1 MTEAA
6 IKIATGFARHLT
18 SYEGAALA
26 QKQIARQLSERIGK
40 VIGSAPKVMELG
52 HGTGF
57 LTTNLLKFA
66 PRTLWL
72 NDLTAPCP
80 QLAWP
85 EEMKIH
91 HLHGNAQEIA
101 FPHEIDLVASSSMLQ
116 WLSDPAKLADRAF
129 GALRR
134 GGLLAISSF
143 GPDMFPELARFGLGQ
158 GAPSYQNA
166 EALAQSLP
174 SNAEIILALDDS
186 ITLTFPDARALFAH
200 LRATGVN
207 GLCGGRLSPPR
218 LRALMRQMEQEAAL
232 SLTYR
237 PSYCIARKV

>member
-1 MTEAA
+1 MTQAA
-6 IKIATGFARHLT
+6 IKIATGFARHLA
-18 SYEGAALA
+18 SYEDCALA
-26 QKQIARQLSERIGK
+26 QRQIASQLADQIGK
-40 VIGSAPKVMELG
+40 VIGSAPKVIELG

-57 LTTNLLKFA
+57 LTAYLLKFA

-80 QLAWP
+80 NLAWP
-85 EEMKIH
+85 AEMALH
-91 HLHGNAQEIA
+91 HLRGNAEDFA
-101 FPHEIDLVASSSMLQ
+101 FPQGIDLVASASMLQ
-116 WLSDPAKLADRAF
+116 WLPDPAKLTCRAF
-129 GALRR
+129 AALRK
-134 GGLLAISSF
+134 GGLLAVSSF
-143 GPDMFPELARFGLGQ
+143 GPDMFPELSRFGLGQ

-166 EALAQSLP
+166 AALAQSLP

-218 LRALMRQMEQEAAL
+218 LRAVMRQMEQEAAL
-232 SLTYR
+232 TLTYR
-237 PSYCIARKV
+237 PSYCIARKL